1 MVDTDGQSEDGERTA
16 APTEGPDDTIE
27 TTEAYE
33 IDEGVVLYDA
43 ENPLAWI
50 QSTDATRLD
59 DAA

>member
-1 MVDTDGQSEDGERTA
+1 MVDTDGQSEDAERIA
-16 APTEGPDDTIE
+16 APTAGPEDAIA

-33 IDEGVVLYDA
+33 IDEGIVLYDA